1 MKTCKRN
8 VKNPVD
14 FYIDLMPREL
24 ERGYRILFNG
34 KGKYFRPMGI
44 SIVLVLSV
52 AMSLYSGLSI
62 IQSLIIGIIYLL
74 AIIGTPY
81 LIKLLV
87 HGVGSYKMYLT
98 ISLVMYME
106 SAVIDF
112 ILTLIRHVPMVM
124 VGVMIM
130 LPLTSTTITLLRN
143 PGNNQS
149 IMSYLWDLSKLFAVL
164 LIFQLMAYTF
174 ILDRIIVGLR
184 AIGIISIDASMFL
197 LSILIELLVLG
208 RHKSIGTFDYLGMFG
223 TYIYSITVQDGSFFE
238 EALSARSVRTKVK
251 THIIKLAGYDNAFLV
266 IPYFHGGPIR
276 NVGGGEIIPRIMEL
290 GRKANALLIYV
301 HGVGS
306 HELDPVSKSDVDQI
320 LRSINDALLHMRDAA
335 IAPVKAIP
343 FTTVIKGDI
352 RASAIPLGEKTMV
365 IVSRINK
372 STDDIPLRV
381 YEELH
386 RELGSMLDNYMLVDA
401 QNGFGNDNSW
411 SDDDVKDLAE
421 AIKELERTPR
431 VESPLLMGIGH
442 IDSSDISAD
451 PAEIGSAGIFIMII
465 EFAGKRWLL
474 INIDGNNITPRL
486 NEQLISELR
495 NGFDQVIIITTDN
508 HQYTGSFGK
517 LGYKVVGESI
527 DPNEL
532 ITKIRETIPKINTA
546 MVMPIHTEVETEVK
560 VIGEDGFRGMVEA
573 AARSLKEAP
582 KFVFLY
588 LGLPLILALTLSL
601 LI

>member
-14 FYIDLMPREL
+14 FYIDPMPREL

-306 HELDPVSKSDVDQI
+306 HELDPVSQSDVDQI

-386 RELGSMLDNYMLVDA
+386 RELGSMLDNYIA
-401 QNGFGNDNSW
+401 CRCT
-411 SDDDVKDLAE
+411 E
-421 AIKELERTPR
+421 
-431 VESPLLMGIGH
+431 
-442 IDSSDISAD
+442 
-451 PAEIGSAGIFIMII
+451 
-465 EFAGKRWLL
+465 WLW
-474 INIDGNNITPRL
+474 
-486 NEQLISELR
+486 Q
-495 NGFDQVIIITTDN
+495 
-508 HQYTGSFGK
+508 
-517 LGYKVVGESI
+517 
-527 DPNEL
+527 
-532 ITKIRETIPKINTA
+532 
-546 MVMPIHTEVETEVK
+546 
-560 VIGEDGFRGMVEA
+560 
-573 AARSLKEAP
+573 
-582 KFVFLY
+582 
-588 LGLPLILALTLSL
+588 
-601 LI
+601 